1 MATAQPLADTQPQTP
16 DIPDNRRI
24 TEHDP
29 RVVALKAKTVRKLQA
44 SVKRLLRDLRPGSG
58 VPQGEAQSQFIHRH
72 VDILRA
78 AYIEAHRLG
87 QRQYFDGVSRDAA
100 KWAREEPDAARM
112 ARTLAFYAPSVAKI
126 AHEAAV
132 YAAAVNV
139 QQSIPDASHVAAL
152 SDLAVVN
159 AQGHS
164 ARSVRLAEATDPTDA
179 YEEWQQG
186 LGARIMLQADLTWSG
201 AQDGYVAAGWG
212 DSANPY
218 SSLWWNLEPIAQHCS
233 DCPVFAAGSPYD
245 PPWVDGGN
253 ILNATP
259 GDGNTE
265 CGAACRCD
273 LSYGGSLGYTR
284 TQDWKAWLPQN
295 MPDAPD
301 GPMEPVQP
309 PAGKQPPAPPP
320 EPAEQPSR
328 VPPSPFELPE
338 GVRRSPYGPIIP
350 GGEFTDGQ
358 KAALDLYRL
367 AELEW
372 NDVRGPL
379 PELPNFFTLANPN
392 FSWPRLKWEELTK
405 AQQKALS
412 LALEAWFRWSATLP
426 EGWQDY
432 YDEDPYAFEEGERA
446 Q

>member
-1 MATAQPLADTQPQTP
+1 MAAQPLADTPP
-16 DIPDNRRI
+16 DHRRI

-44 SVKRLLRDLRPGSG
+44 SVNRLLRDLRPGSG
-58 VPQGEAQSQFIHRH
+58 VPQGEAQSQFIQRH
-72 VDILRA
+72 VGILRA
-78 AYIEAHRLG
+78 AYSEAHRLG
-87 QRQYFDGVSRDAA
+87 QRQYYDGVSRDAA
-100 KWAREEPDAARM
+100 KWARGEPDQARM
-112 ARTLAFYAPSVAKI
+112 ARTLAFYAPSVAKV

-132 YAAAVNV
+132 YAAAAKV

-164 ARSVRLAEATDPTDA
+164 ERSVRLGDTTDPTDA
-179 YEEWQQG
+179 YAEWQQN

-218 SSLWWNLEPIAQHCS
+218 QALYWNLEPVKTEHCS
-233 DCPVFAAGSPYD
+233 DCPVMAAGSPYD
-245 PPWVDGGN
+245 PPWTQGPDAN

-265 CGAACRCD
+265 CGAACHCD
-273 LSYGGSLGYTR
+273 LSYG
-284 TQDWKAWLPQN
+284 P
-295 MPDAPD
+295 PDASRPVLDMKRWVPEGMPGLPD
-301 GPMEPVQP
+301 GPMEPRPV
-309 PAGKQPPAPPP
+309 PPAPPP
-320 EPAEQPSR
+320 EQPAR

-338 GVRRSPYGPIIP
+338 GARRSPYGPIIP

-372 NDVRGPL
+372 NDVRGQL

-392 FSWPRLKWEELTK
+392 FSWPRLKWEELTRR
-405 AQQKALS
+405 QQKALS
-412 LALEAWFRWSATLP
+412 LALEAWFRWSANLP

-432 YDEDPYAFEEGERA
+432 YDEDPYAFDEGERA